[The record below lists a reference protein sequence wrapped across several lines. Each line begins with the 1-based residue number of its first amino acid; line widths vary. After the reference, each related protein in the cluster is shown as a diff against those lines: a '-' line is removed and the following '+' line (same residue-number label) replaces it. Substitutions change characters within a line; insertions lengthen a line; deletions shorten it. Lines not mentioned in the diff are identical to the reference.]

1 MAVLWQ
7 MGVTLL
13 LVEGNY
19 LLFDDPDW
27 AHLADRW
34 DASIWL
40 DVPDAVLEAR
50 LTPTLVRPRHEQSQA
65 QARAQSNDLVNAR
78 LVKAHALPANWVMSM
93 CQ

>member
-1 MAVLWQ
+1 M
-7 MGVTLL
+7 TLL

-50 LTPTLVRPRHEQSQA
+50 LTQRWCAHGMSKAKA